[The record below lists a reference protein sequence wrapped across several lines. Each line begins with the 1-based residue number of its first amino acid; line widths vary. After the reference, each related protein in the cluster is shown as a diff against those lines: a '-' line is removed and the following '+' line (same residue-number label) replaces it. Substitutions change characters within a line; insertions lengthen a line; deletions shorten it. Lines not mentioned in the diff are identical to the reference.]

1 MPNWKKVVTSGSN
14 AAFNSLTVSSTIT
27 GSISGSLTGSLSG
40 STTVG
45 NNLITLPNPN
55 AITYLRVNE
64 NNTVTPRTPSEVLT
78 DLGVMGI
85 IKIAKDATVR
95 TVSNTAVN
103 TIIASYAIPA
113 NTLQVDDF
121 IRFETFLNTT
131 VANGQGNL
139 VFQVYLNTSAAIGGT
154 SLFSH
159 ANSVGLFQGLFQRL
173 LMVSAIGV
181 TGNLRYQQSQA
192 MSNYV
197 NNNTSVANL
206 TINTTVTQY
215 LVLAIQMPVNTATTT
230 TQGTLITITR

>member
-1 MPNWKKVVTSGSN
+1 MPNWKKIITSGSA
-14 AAFNSLTVSSTIT
+14 AAFSSLVVNSTIT

-55 AITYLRVNE
+55 AITYLRVNAD
-64 NNTVTPRTPSEVLT
+64 NTITPRTPSEVLT
-78 DLGVMGI
+78 DLGVMGT

-95 TVSNTAVN
+95 SVSNTTAN

-131 VANGQGNL
+131 VVNGQGNL
-139 VFQVYLNTSAAIGGT
+139 FFQVYLNSSATITGT
-154 SLFSH
+154 SIFSWV
-159 ANSVGLFQGLFQRL
+159 NGTGQWQGLFQRL
-173 LMVSAIGV
+173 LMVTATGSS
-181 TGNLRYQQSQA
+181 GNLRYQQSGVIT
-192 MSNYV
+192 NYV
-197 NNNTSVANL
+197 SNNASVANL

-215 LVLAIQMPVNTATTT
+215 FVLATTMPVNTATTT